1 MLPGS
6 VASLEAKSLGDLTQ
20 SDGSLNERAI
30 IFALLRHRSPDFIWD
45 CRNDFVDWHRSLSS
59 NTVLNRYQKPS
70 VYTSKVALVPKIFL
84 ENPFKNI
91 EITCACS

>member
-1 MLPGS
+1 MPYPISIFKRTSHHRYPFLFLGS

-20 SDGSLNERAI
+20 SDGTLNERAI

-70 VYTSKVALVPKIFL
+70 VYTSKVTTI
-84 ENPFKNI
+84 
-91 EITCACS
+91 S

>member
-1 MLPGS
+1 MLLGS

-70 VYTSKVALVPKIFL
+70 VYTSKVTLVPKVFL
-84 ENPFKNI
+84 GEPI
-91 EITCACS
+91 